1 VLVAEEPDEDAVVL
15 PLPRGGGPGEY
26 MAAAEPGRE
35 AGSGNNSGLMYS
47 PFIPRSGNIASV
59 LEEEGRGG
67 GRAHS
72 SEERASVSL
81 SASLPSA
88 GRYAAIAAAADD
100 LFLAVVLD
108 DPELVDSEDPGVG
121 SGFRIFL
128 FI

>member
-1 VLVAEEPDEDAVVL
+1 
-15 PLPRGGGPGEY
+15 

-35 AGSGNNSGLMYS
+35 AGSGNNSGLMYP
-47 PFIPRSGNIASV
+47 PFIARSGNIASV
-59 LEEEGRGG
+59 LEEGRGGGG

-88 GRYAAIAAAADD
+88 AGRYAVITAAADD
-100 LFLAVVLD
+100 LFLPVVLD
-108 DPELVDSEDPGVG
+108 DPELVDSEEPGFG